1 LIPERLPPGA
11 LNDVNTKTK
20 GRDMPQANRIYIG
33 GSPCAGKSTVSDL
46 LSRDTG
52 WAVHHCDDTIQ
63 DHLKR
68 AHPERHPM
76 MAAMARMTW
85 EEMFMRDPL
94 FQVHQEFLYYE
105 EEFSLFLEDMKVY
118 GKAPLI
124 AEGTGLLPKS
134 LANLGI
140 PPHGAVFLVPTPRF
154 QLRHY
159 ARRPYPQILLRACS
173 DPRTAYKRWMKRDM
187 LFADRVAKEACE
199 AGYPVIRVELG
210 QKAHLLY
217 ETVRSHLNI

>member
-1 LIPERLPPGA
+1 
-11 LNDVNTKTK
+11 
-20 GRDMPQANRIYIG
+20 
-33 GSPCAGKSTVSDL
+33 
-46 LSRDTG
+46 
-52 WAVHHCDDTIQ
+52 
-63 DHLKR
+63 
-68 AHPERHPM
+68 M